1 MREKGKGQ
9 RGDIAGDSFSRGMP
23 GNVRTRTEAALSLN
37 ARTAKTK
44 RERGGG

>member
-1 MREKGKGQ
+1 
-9 RGDIAGDSFSRGMP
+9 MP

-44 RERGGG
+44 RKRIGWLEGERFTLGIKKVFE